1 MLEKFDVLIIGAGP
15 AGMSAAL
22 AAKQSG
28 FHVALLEK
36 SMPGGKLNTYQTL
49 ENFPGYEHLQAQAF
63 GLSMYDALTKAGV
76 TSTYG
81 HVVDVVR
88 KEDGFVVTTDAG
100 EFLSKTIVIASGT
113 KEKPLTIP
121 GGERLFGQGIS
132 YCPACDGGFFKGKDV
147 AVIGSDSHALQETIF
162 LANICH
168 HVDLLLPVNETIGS
182 QNLMVKIHQLNNVRV
197 ITQVTP
203 LEVLGDQVVK
213 GLRYSTPSEKEQA
226 LMLDGVFA
234 ILGWVP
240 NHEFLN
246 GFPTLLNAQGFAI
259 ADEDGLTTV
268 PGLFVIGDIK
278 AKVTRQIKNVIAQGQ
293 RVIRPIRQYLNG
305 SSTD

>member
-1 MLEKFDVLIIGAGP
+1 MLEKFDVLIVGAGP

-22 AAKQSG
+22 AAKQAG
-28 FHVALLEK
+28 FHVAILEK

-49 ENFPGYEHLQAQAF
+49 ENFPGYQHLEAQAF
-63 GLSMYDALTKAGV
+63 GLKMYDALTTAGI

-81 HVVDVVR
+81 NVLNILKQAH
-88 KEDGFVVTTDAG
+88 GFVVTADTG
-100 EFLSKTIVIASGT
+100 EYQAKAIVVATGT

-121 GGERLFGQGIS
+121 GGERLFGQGVS

-168 HVDLLLPVNETIGS
+168 HVDLLMLENEPAGS
-182 QNLMVKIHQLNNVRV
+182 HNLMVKIKQLDNIRV
-197 ITQVTP
+197 ITQTEP

-213 GLRYSTPSEKEQA
+213 GLRYQTLVQGEQE
-226 LMLDGVFA
+226 LMVDGVFA

-240 NHEFLN
+240 NYEFLK
-246 GFPTLLNAQGFAI
+246 GFPTLLDAQGYAI
-259 ADEDGLTTV
+259 AEEDGSTTV

-278 AKVTRQIKNVIAQGQ
+278 AKATRQIKNVIAQGQ
-293 RVIRPIRQYLNG
+293 LVIKPIRQYFKG
-305 SSTD
+305 

>member
-1 MLEKFDVLIIGAGP
+1 MLERFDVLIIGAGP

-22 AAKQSG
+22 ASKQAG
-28 FHVALLEK
+28 YHVALLEK

-49 ENFPGYEHLQAQAF
+49 ENFPGYQHLEAQAF

-76 TSTYG
+76 SSTYG
-81 HVVDVVR
+81 NVINVIKH
-88 KEDGFVVTTDAG
+88 KDGFTVVADTG
-100 EFLSKTIVIASGT
+100 EYLSKTIVVASGT

-147 AVIGSDSHALQETIF
+147 AVIGSDSHALEETIF

-168 HVDLLLPVNETIGS
+168 QVDLFLPINEPVGS
-182 QNLMVKIHQLNNVRV
+182 QNLLVKINQLSNVRV
-197 ITQVTP
+197 ITKATP
-203 LEVLGDQVVK
+203 LEVLGDDVVK
-213 GLRYSTPSEKEQA
+213 GLRYSTLVQGEQE
-226 LMLDGVFA
+226 LMVDGVFP

-240 NHEFLN
+240 NHECLK
-246 GFPTLLNAQGFAI
+246 GFPGLLNAQGYAI
-259 ADEDGLTTV
+259 ADQDGHTSV

-278 AKVTRQIKNVIAQGQ
+278 AKTTKQIKNVIAQGQ
-293 RVIRPIRQYLNG
+293 LVIQPIRQYLKG
-305 SSTD
+305 

>member
-1 MLEKFDVLIIGAGP
+1 MLERFDVLIIGAGP

-22 AAKQSG
+22 ALKQAG
-28 FHVALLEK
+28 YQVTMLEK

-63 GLSMYDALTKAGV
+63 GLSMYDALTKSGV

-81 HVVDVVR
+81 NVLDVL
-88 KEDGFVVTTDAG
+88 KKDDGFLVVADTG
-100 EFLSKTIVIASGT
+100 EYLSKTVVVASGT

-121 GGERLFGQGIS
+121 GGERLFGQGVS

-147 AVIGSDSHALQETIF
+147 AVIGGDSHALQEAIF

-168 HVDLLLPVNETIGS
+168 QVDLLLPANEPVGS
-182 QNLMVKIHQLNNVRV
+182 QNLMVKINQLSNIRV
-197 ITQVTP
+197 ITQATP

-213 GLRYSTPSEKEQA
+213 GLRYSTLVQGEQE
-226 LMLDGVFA
+226 LMLDGVFP

-240 NHEFLN
+240 NHEFLK
-246 GFPTLLNAQGFAI
+246 GFPSLLNPQGYAI
-259 ADEDGLTTV
+259 AEQDGHTNV

-278 AKVTRQIKNVIAQGQ
+278 AKSTQQIKNVIAQGQ
-293 RVIRPIRQYLNG
+293 FVIQPIRQYLKG
-305 SSTD
+305 

>member
-1 MLEKFDVLIIGAGP
+1 MLERFDVLIIGAGP

-22 AAKQSG
+22 ALKQAG
-28 FHVALLEK
+28 YQVAMLEK

-63 GLSMYDALTKAGV
+63 GLSMYDALSKAGV

-81 HVVDVVR
+81 NVLDVLI
-88 KEDGFVVTTDAG
+88 KDDGFLVVADTG
-100 EFLSKTIVIASGT
+100 EYLSKTVVVASGT

-121 GGERLFGQGIS
+121 GGERLFGQGVS

-147 AVIGSDSHALQETIF
+147 AVIGNDSHALQEAIF

-168 HVDLLLPVNETIGS
+168 QIDLLLPANEPVGS
-182 QNLMVKIHQLNNVRV
+182 QNLMVKINQLSNVRV
-197 ITQVTP
+197 ITQATP

-213 GLRYSTPSEKEQA
+213 GLRYSTLVQGEQE
-226 LMLDGVFA
+226 LMLDGVFP

-240 NHEFLN
+240 NHEFLK
-246 GFPTLLNAQGFAI
+246 GFPSLLNPQGYAI
-259 ADEDGLTTV
+259 AEQDGHTNV

-278 AKVTRQIKNVIAQGQ
+278 AKSTQQIKNVIAQGQ
-293 RVIRPIRQYLNG
+293 LVIQPIRQYLKG
-305 SSTD
+305 

>member
-1 MLEKFDVLIIGAGP
+1 MLERFDVLIIGAGP

-22 AAKQSG
+22 ALKQAG
-28 FHVALLEK
+28 YQVTMLEK

-63 GLSMYDALTKAGV
+63 GLSMYDALTKSGV

-81 HVVDVVR
+81 NVLDVL
-88 KEDGFVVTTDAG
+88 KKDDGFLVVADTG
-100 EFLSKTIVIASGT
+100 EYLSKTVVVASGT

-121 GGERLFGQGIS
+121 GGERLFGQGVS

-147 AVIGSDSHALQETIF
+147 AVIGSDSHALQEAIF

-168 HVDLLLPVNETIGS
+168 QIDLLLPANEPVGS
-182 QNLMVKIHQLNNVRV
+182 QNLMVKINQLSNVRV
-197 ITQVTP
+197 ITQATP

-213 GLRYSTPSEKEQA
+213 GLRYSTLVQGEQE
-226 LMLDGVFA
+226 LMLDGVFP

-240 NHEFLN
+240 NHEFLK
-246 GFPTLLNAQGFAI
+246 GFPSLLNPQGYAI
-259 ADEDGLTTV
+259 AEQDGHTNV

-278 AKVTRQIKNVIAQGQ
+278 AKSTQQIKNVIAQGQ
-293 RVIRPIRQYLNG
+293 LVIQPIRQYLKG
-305 SSTD
+305 

>member
-1 MLEKFDVLIIGAGP
+1 MLEKFDVLIVGAGP

-22 AAKQSG
+22 AAKQAG
-28 FHVALLEK
+28 FHVAILEK

-49 ENFPGYEHLQAQAF
+49 ENFPGYQHLEAQAF
-63 GLSMYDALTKAGV
+63 GLKMYDALTTAGI

-81 HVVDVVR
+81 NVLNIL
-88 KEDGFVVTTDAG
+88 KQADGFVVTADTG
-100 EFLSKTIVIASGT
+100 EYQAKAIVVATGT

-121 GGERLFGQGIS
+121 GGERLFGQGVS

-168 HVDLLLPVNETIGS
+168 HVDLLMLENEPAGS
-182 QNLMVKIHQLNNVRV
+182 HNLMVKIKQLDNIRV
-197 ITQVTP
+197 ITQTEP

-213 GLRYSTPSEKEQA
+213 GLRYQTLVQGEQE
-226 LMLDGVFA
+226 LMVDGVFA

-240 NHEFLN
+240 NYEFLK
-246 GFPTLLNAQGFAI
+246 GFPTLLDAQGYAM
-259 ADEDGLTTV
+259 AEEDGCTTV

-278 AKVTRQIKNVIAQGQ
+278 AKATRQIKNVIAQGQ
-293 RVIRPIRQYLNG
+293 LVIQPIRQYLKR
-305 SSTD
+305 S

>member
-1 MLEKFDVLIIGAGP
+1 MLERFDVLIIGAGP

-22 AAKQSG
+22 ASKQAG
-28 FHVALLEK
+28 YHVALLEK

-49 ENFPGYEHLQAQAF
+49 ENFPGYQHLEAQAF

-76 TSTYG
+76 SSTYG
-81 HVVDVVR
+81 NVINVIKH
-88 KEDGFVVTTDAG
+88 KDGFTVVADTG
-100 EFLSKTIVIASGT
+100 EYLSKTIVVASGT

-147 AVIGSDSHALQETIF
+147 AVIGSDSHALEETIF

-168 HVDLLLPVNETIGS
+168 QIDLLLPINEPVGS
-182 QNLMVKIHQLNNVRV
+182 QNLLVKINQLSNVRV
-197 ITQVTP
+197 ITKATP
-203 LEVLGDQVVK
+203 LEVLGDDVVK
-213 GLRYSTPSEKEQA
+213 GLRYSTLVQGEQE
-226 LMLDGVFA
+226 LMVDGVFP

-240 NHEFLN
+240 NHECLK
-246 GFPTLLNAQGFAI
+246 GFPGLLNAQGYAI
-259 ADEDGLTTV
+259 ADQDGHTSV

-278 AKVTRQIKNVIAQGQ
+278 AKTTKQIKNVIAQGQ
-293 RVIRPIRQYLNG
+293 LVIQPIRQYLQG
-305 SSTD
+305 

>member
-1 MLEKFDVLIIGAGP
+1 MPERFDVLIIGAGP

-22 AAKQSG
+22 AAKQAG
-28 FHVALLEK
+28 YHVAILEK

-63 GLSMYDALTKAGV
+63 GLSMYDALSKAGV

-81 HVVDVVR
+81 NVLDVI
-88 KEDGFVVTTDAG
+88 KKDDGFLVVADSG
-100 EFLSKTIVIASGT
+100 EYLSKTVVVASGS

-121 GGERLFGQGIS
+121 GGERLFGQGVS

-168 HVDLLLPVNETIGS
+168 HVDLLLLDHEPIGS
-182 QNLMVKIHQLNNVRV
+182 LALMDKIHQQTNIRV
-197 ITQVTP
+197 IPHATP
-203 LEVLGDQVVK
+203 LEVLGEQVVK
-213 GLRYSTPSEKEQA
+213 GLRYATLVQGEQE

-240 NHEFLN
+240 NHEFLK
-246 GFPTLLNAQGFAI
+246 GFPGLLNPDGYALAQQ
-259 ADEDGLTTV
+259 DGHTQV

-278 AKVTRQIKNVIAQGQ
+278 AKSTQQIKNVIAQGEI
-293 RVIRPIRQYLNG
+293 VISPIRQYLKG
-305 SSTD
+305 

>member
-1 MLEKFDVLIIGAGP
+1 MLERFDVLIIGAGP

-22 AAKQSG
+22 ASKQAG
-28 FHVALLEK
+28 YHVALLEK

-49 ENFPGYEHLQAQAF
+49 ENFPGYQHLEAQAF

-76 TSTYG
+76 SSTYG
-81 HVVDVVR
+81 NVVNVI
-88 KEDGFVVTTDAG
+88 KHKDGFTVVADTG
-100 EFLSKTIVIASGT
+100 EYLSKTIVVASGT

-147 AVIGSDSHALQETIF
+147 AVIGSDSHALEETIF

-168 HVDLLLPVNETIGS
+168 QIDLLLPINEPVGS
-182 QNLMVKIHQLNNVRV
+182 QNLLVKINQLSNVRV
-197 ITQVTP
+197 ITKATP
-203 LEVLGDQVVK
+203 LEVLGDDVVK
-213 GLRYSTPSEKEQA
+213 GLRYSTLVQGEQE
-226 LMLDGVFA
+226 LMVDGVFP

-240 NHEFLN
+240 NHECLK
-246 GFPTLLNAQGFAI
+246 GFPGLLNAQGYAI
-259 ADEDGLTTV
+259 ADQDGHTSV

-278 AKVTRQIKNVIAQGQ
+278 AKTTKQIKNVIAQGQ
-293 RVIRPIRQYLNG
+293 LVIQPIRQYLKR
-305 SSTD
+305 

>member
-1 MLEKFDVLIIGAGP
+1 MLAKFDVVIIGAGP

-22 AAKQSG
+22 AAKQAG
-28 FHVALLEK
+28 YHVAILEK

-49 ENFPGYEHLQAQAF
+49 ENFPGYQHLEAQAF
-63 GLSMYDALTKAGV
+63 GLSMYDALTKVGV

-81 HVVDVVR
+81 DVLDVR
-88 KEDGFVVTTDAG
+88 KIDDGFIVIADTG
-100 EFLSKTIVIASGT
+100 EYHSKTIVVASGT

-132 YCPACDGGFFKGKDV
+132 YCPACDGGFLKGKDV

-168 HVDLLLPVNETIGS
+168 QIDLLLPANEPVGS
-182 QNLMVKIHQLNNVRV
+182 QNLMVKINQLSNVRV
-197 ITQVTP
+197 ISQATP

-213 GLRYSTPSEKEQA
+213 GLRFSTLVQGEQE
-226 LMLDGVFA
+226 LMVDGVFP

-240 NHEFLN
+240 NHECLK
-246 GFPTLLNAQGFAI
+246 GFPGLLNAQGYAI
-259 ADEDGLTTV
+259 ADQDGHTSV

-278 AKVTRQIKNVIAQGQ
+278 AKSTKQIKNVIAQGQ
-293 RVIRPIRQYLNG
+293 LVIQPIRQYLKG
-305 SSTD
+305 

>member
-1 MLEKFDVLIIGAGP
+1 MLERFDVLIIGAGP

-22 AAKQSG
+22 ALKQAG
-28 FHVALLEK
+28 YQVAMLEK

-63 GLSMYDALTKAGV
+63 GLSMYDALSKAGV

-81 HVVDVVR
+81 NVLDVL
-88 KEDGFVVTTDAG
+88 KKDDGFLVVADTG
-100 EFLSKTIVIASGT
+100 EYLSKTVVVASGT

-121 GGERLFGQGIS
+121 GGERLFGQGVS

-147 AVIGSDSHALQETIF
+147 AVIGNDSHALQEAIF

-168 HVDLLLPVNETIGS
+168 QIDLLLPANEPVGS
-182 QNLMVKIHQLNNVRV
+182 QNLMVKINQLSNVRV
-197 ITQVTP
+197 ITQATP

-213 GLRYSTPSEKEQA
+213 GLRYSTLVQGEQE
-226 LMLDGVFA
+226 LMLDGVFP

-240 NHEFLN
+240 NHEFLK
-246 GFPTLLNAQGFAI
+246 GFPSLLNPQGYAI
-259 ADEDGLTTV
+259 AEQDGHTNV

-278 AKVTRQIKNVIAQGQ
+278 AKSTQQIKNVIAQGQ
-293 RVIRPIRQYLNG
+293 LVIQPIRQYLKG
-305 SSTD
+305 

>member
-1 MLEKFDVLIIGAGP
+1 MLERFDVLIIGAGP

-22 AAKQSG
+22 ASRQAG
-28 FHVALLEK
+28 YHVALLEK

-49 ENFPGYEHLQAQAF
+49 ENFPGYQHLEAQAF

-76 TSTYG
+76 SSTYG
-81 HVVDVVR
+81 NVVNVI
-88 KEDGFVVTTDAG
+88 KHKDGFTVVADTG
-100 EFLSKTIVIASGT
+100 EYLSKTIVVASGT

-132 YCPACDGGFFKGKDV
+132 YCPACDGGFFKNKDV

-168 HVDLLLPVNETIGS
+168 QIDLLLPINEPVGS
-182 QNLMVKIHQLNNVRV
+182 QNLLVKINQLSNVRV
-197 ITQVTP
+197 ITKATP
-203 LEVLGDQVVK
+203 LEVLGDDVVK
-213 GLRYSTPSEKEQA
+213 GLRYSTLVQGEQE
-226 LMLDGVFA
+226 LMVDGVFP

-240 NHEFLN
+240 NHECLK
-246 GFPTLLNAQGFAI
+246 GFPGLLNAQGYAI
-259 ADEDGLTTV
+259 ADQDGHTSV

-278 AKVTRQIKNVIAQGQ
+278 AKTTKQIKNVIAQGQ
-293 RVIRPIRQYLNG
+293 LVIQPIRQYLQG
-305 SSTD
+305 

>member
-1 MLEKFDVLIIGAGP
+1 MPERFDVLIIGAGP

-22 AAKQSG
+22 AAKQAAY
-28 FHVALLEK
+28 HVAILEK
-36 SMPGGKLNTYQTL
+36 SMPGGKLNSYQTL

-63 GLSMYDALTKAGV
+63 GLSMYDALNKAGV

-81 HVVDVVR
+81 NVLDVI
-88 KEDGFVVTTDAG
+88 KKDN
-100 EFLSKTIVIASGT
+100 EFLVTADTGEYFSKTIVVASGT

-121 GGERLFGQGIS
+121 GGERLFGQGVS

-168 HVDLLLPVNETIGS
+168 HVDLILPENETVGS
-182 QNLMVKIHQLNNVRV
+182 QNLMVKISQLNNIRV
-197 ITQVTP
+197 ITQATP

-213 GLRYSTPSEKEQA
+213 GLRFSTLVQGEQV
-226 LMLDGVFA
+226 LILDGVFP

-240 NHEFLN
+240 NYEFLK
-246 GFPTLLNAQGFAI
+246 GFKTLLTGQGYAV
-259 ADEDGLTTV
+259 ADEDGSTTI
-268 PGLFVIGDIK
+268 PGLFVIGDIQSK
-278 AKVTRQIKNVIAQGQ
+278 ANRQIKNVIAQGQ
-293 RVIRPIRQYLNG
+293 LVIKPIRLYLKG
-305 SSTD
+305 

>member
-1 MLEKFDVLIIGAGP
+1 MLERFDVLIIGAGP

-22 AAKQSG
+22 ASKQAG
-28 FHVALLEK
+28 YHVALLEK

-49 ENFPGYEHLQAQAF
+49 ENFPGYQHLEAQAF

-76 TSTYG
+76 SSTYG
-81 HVVDVVR
+81 NVVNVI
-88 KEDGFVVTTDAG
+88 KHKDGFTVVADTG
-100 EFLSKTIVIASGT
+100 EYLSKTIVVASGT

-147 AVIGSDSHALQETIF
+147 AVIGSDSHALEETIF

-168 HVDLLLPVNETIGS
+168 QIDLLLPINEPVGS
-182 QNLMVKIHQLNNVRV
+182 QNLLVKINQLSNVRV
-197 ITQVTP
+197 ITKATP
-203 LEVLGDQVVK
+203 LEVLGDDVVK
-213 GLRYSTPSEKEQA
+213 GLRYSTLVQGEQE
-226 LMLDGVFA
+226 LMVHGVFP

-240 NHEFLN
+240 NHECLK
-246 GFPTLLNAQGFAI
+246 GFPGLLNAQGYAI
-259 ADEDGLTTV
+259 ADQDGHTSV

-278 AKVTRQIKNVIAQGQ
+278 AKTTKQIKNVIAQGQ
-293 RVIRPIRQYLNG
+293 LVIQPIRQYLKR
-305 SSTD
+305 

>member
-1 MLEKFDVLIIGAGP
+1 MLERFDVLIIGAGP

-22 AAKQSG
+22 ALKQAG
-28 FHVALLEK
+28 YQVTMLEK

-63 GLSMYDALTKAGV
+63 GLSMYDALTKSGV

-81 HVVDVVR
+81 NVLDVL
-88 KEDGFVVTTDAG
+88 KKDDGFLVVADTD
-100 EFLSKTIVIASGT
+100 EYLSKTVVVASGT

-121 GGERLFGQGIS
+121 GGERLFGQGVS

-147 AVIGSDSHALQETIF
+147 AVIGSDSHALQEAIF

-168 HVDLLLPVNETIGS
+168 QIDLLLPANEPVGS
-182 QNLMVKIHQLNNVRV
+182 QNLMVKINQLSNLRV
-197 ITQVTP
+197 ITQATP

-213 GLRYSTPSEKEQA
+213 GLRYSTLVQGEQE
-226 LMLDGVFA
+226 LMLDGVFP

-240 NHEFLN
+240 NHEFLK
-246 GFPTLLNAQGFAI
+246 GFPSLLNPQGYAI
-259 ADEDGLTTV
+259 AEQDGHTNV

-278 AKVTRQIKNVIAQGQ
+278 AKSTQQIKNVIAQGQ
-293 RVIRPIRQYLNG
+293 LVIQPIRQYLKG
-305 SSTD
+305 

>member
-1 MLEKFDVLIIGAGP
+1 MLERFDVLIIGAGP

-22 AAKQSG
+22 ASRQAG
-28 FHVALLEK
+28 YHVALLEK

-49 ENFPGYEHLQAQAF
+49 ENFPGYQHLEAQAF

-76 TSTYG
+76 SSTYG
-81 HVVDVVR
+81 NVINVIKH
-88 KEDGFVVTTDAG
+88 KDGFTVVADTG
-100 EFLSKTIVIASGT
+100 EYLSKTIVVASGT

-147 AVIGSDSHALQETIF
+147 AVIGSDSHALEETIF

-168 HVDLLLPVNETIGS
+168 QVDLFLPINEPVGS
-182 QNLMVKIHQLNNVRV
+182 QNLLVKINQLSNVRV
-197 ITQVTP
+197 ITQATP
-203 LEVLGDQVVK
+203 LEVLGDDVVK
-213 GLRYSTPSEKEQA
+213 GLRYSTLVQGEQE
-226 LMLDGVFA
+226 LMVDGVFP

-240 NHEFLN
+240 NHECLK
-246 GFPTLLNAQGFAI
+246 GFPGLLNAQGYAI
-259 ADEDGLTTV
+259 ADQDGHTSV

-278 AKVTRQIKNVIAQGQ
+278 AKTTKQIKNVIAQGQ
-293 RVIRPIRQYLNG
+293 LVIQPIRQYLKG
-305 SSTD
+305 

>member
-1 MLEKFDVLIIGAGP
+1 MLERFDVLIIGAGP

-22 AAKQSG
+22 ALKQAG
-28 FHVALLEK
+28 YQVAMLEK

-63 GLSMYDALTKAGV
+63 GLSMYDALSKAGV

-81 HVVDVVR
+81 NVLDVL
-88 KEDGFVVTTDAG
+88 KKDDGFLVVADTG
-100 EFLSKTIVIASGT
+100 EYLSKTVVVASGT

-121 GGERLFGQGIS
+121 GGERLFGQGVS

-147 AVIGSDSHALQETIF
+147 AVIGSDSHALQEAIF

-168 HVDLLLPVNETIGS
+168 QIDLLLPANEPVGS
-182 QNLMVKIHQLNNVRV
+182 QNLMVKINQLSNVRV
-197 ITQVTP
+197 ITQATP

-213 GLRYSTPSEKEQA
+213 GLRYSTLVQGEQE
-226 LMLDGVFA
+226 LMLDGVFP

-240 NHEFLN
+240 NHEFLK
-246 GFPTLLNAQGFAI
+246 GFPSLLNPQGYAI
-259 ADEDGLTTV
+259 AEQDGHTNV

-278 AKVTRQIKNVIAQGQ
+278 AKSTQQIKNVIAQGQ
-293 RVIRPIRQYLNG
+293 LVIQPIRQYLKG
-305 SSTD
+305 

>member
-1 MLEKFDVLIIGAGP
+1 MLAKFDVVIIGAGP

-22 AAKQSG
+22 AAKQAG
-28 FHVALLEK
+28 YHVAILEK

-49 ENFPGYEHLQAQAF
+49 ENFPGYQHLEAQAF
-63 GLSMYDALTKAGV
+63 GLSMYDALTKVGV

-81 HVVDVVR
+81 DVLDVR
-88 KEDGFVVTTDAG
+88 KIDDGFIVIADTG
-100 EFLSKTIVIASGT
+100 EYHSKTIVVASGT

-168 HVDLLLPVNETIGS
+168 QIDLLLPANEPVGS
-182 QNLMVKIHQLNNVRV
+182 QNLMVKINQLSNVRV
-197 ITQVTP
+197 ISQATP

-213 GLRYSTPSEKEQA
+213 GLRFSTLVQGEQE
-226 LMLDGVFA
+226 LMVDGVFP

-240 NHEFLN
+240 NHECLK
-246 GFPTLLNAQGFAI
+246 GFPGLLNAQGYAI
-259 ADEDGLTTV
+259 ADQDGHTLI

-278 AKVTRQIKNVIAQGQ
+278 AKSTKQIKNVIAQGQ
-293 RVIRPIRQYLNG
+293 LVIQPIRQYLKG
-305 SSTD
+305 